1 MDESLNQQ
9 FENYYSNMRN
19 LKAAKAVDVCYKIL
33 GTAIEKRLEN
43 AEKKENKGSKEYI
56 AAAVA
61 YIDEHLDNEDLSIV
75 SVATHVYL
83 NPVYFGRVF
92 KNTFHMTFKQ
102 YLLQRR
108 MELAKRLL
116 EDGRTSIGNIC
127 EQVGIS
133 NPSYFSHLFKEYT
146 GHLKYMCTLLILALV
161 LSSIC
166 VWTYVR
172 RNMTDVIV
180 DKYEFMNE
188 KMGIALDNLYRKT
201 DAVTAEII
209 LENDVQKS
217 LRNKELQEVE
227 KNALSKYFAYID
239 LNHVADYCYIDNKRN
254 VYEKSYSQI
263 GYSDFQSSGLREKM
277 GDEYAKTQWIWTRDY
292 LFGTGDEA
300 LFIGRYVN
308 SMDYAHEPGIVY
320 LKMNQQF
327 LESVMD
333 KDRKIAK
340 DVAVGIISPEGKTC
354 IRQEPEDLSIEKR
367 TMKKI
372 TELTRTKKSG
382 VIVRGKKIEG
392 GILQAYRQEETG
404 MVIFTLVPDMV
415 LNQGMTQ
422 ILIVLLT
429 IYAVIAVLAF
439 VLSLYAS
446 QTFTRPIRQISD
458 AMTSFDGNDFTHTIQ
473 IHTDTELDKIG
484 HAYNEMLKN
493 IEEFQNEVKN
503 QQKEL
508 RISEMNTLISQINPH
523 FLYNTLDTIYML
535 ARINGEEKT
544 MKMIQALS
552 KYLRLSLSKGR
563 EIVTVEDELE
573 NVKSYMEIQQ
583 IRNENLFRY
592 EIECAEELKTR
603 WILKL
608 ILQPIVENA
617 VKYGFC
623 DIFEGGLIRI
633 SVTEQAGQLTFS
645 VYNNGTPMEEQMAEK
660 LNGLS
665 EIPVSK
671 MKDSFE
677 DKKHGYGV
685 INIITRLRLK
695 YGEDVRFF
703 YESDTNGTVCVIQ
716 IPDDGKE
723 NSEQ

>member
-1 MDESLNQQ
+1 M
-9 FENYYSNMRN
+9 
-19 LKAAKAVDVCYKIL
+19 
-33 GTAIEKRLEN
+33 
-43 AEKKENKGSKEYI
+43 
-56 AAAVA
+56 
-61 YIDEHLDNEDLSIV
+61 
-75 SVATHVYL
+75 
-83 NPVYFGRVF
+83 
-92 KNTFHMTFKQ
+92 
-102 YLLQRR
+102 
-108 MELAKRLL
+108 
-116 EDGRTSIGNIC
+116 
-127 EQVGIS
+127 
-133 NPSYFSHLFKEYT
+133 
-146 GHLKYMCTLLILALV
+146 
-161 LSSIC
+161 
-166 VWTYVR
+166 
-172 RNMTDVIV
+172 
-180 DKYEFMNE
+180 
-188 KMGIALDNLYRKT
+188 
-201 DAVTAEII
+201 
-209 LENDVQKS
+209 QKS
-217 LRNKELQEVE
+217 LKNKELQEVE

-592 EIECAEELKTR
+592 EIECGEELKTR

-677 DKKHGYGV
+677 EKKHGYGV